1 MQPTQSPGQ
10 LFWLLAIKVG
20 WLLAQQFLPTP
31 FPPSAYLPECIS
43 GPGQQTSSLSDHWA
57 LGTVPGSQ
65 RGAGRG
71 QGPSWGLCPSSHLFS
86 RTAVGPAAVSLC
98 SSPWH
103 LACTFWALSMV
114 AASFS
119 APRQEATAGPC
130 DWPRSPSPPPPP
142 APRQAPQA
150 RASRP
155 VASLGSRAAHPL
167 SLLGQSRGW
176 SRCGAWAGPAVLR
189 KPEGL
194 SPRQPA
200 EGAAGP

>member
-31 FPPSAYLPECIS
+31 FPPSANLPECIS
-43 GPGQQTSSLSDHWA
+43 GLGQQTSSLSDHWA

-103 LACTFWALSMV
+103 LACTSGRCPWLPHLSAHRV
-114 AASFS
+114 RRPPRGPAIGRG
-119 APRQEATAGPC
+119 APR
-130 DWPRSPSPPPPP
+130 
-142 APRQAPQA
+142 
-150 RASRP
+150 
-155 VASLGSRAAHPL
+155 HPH
-167 SLLGQSRGW
+167 
-176 SRCGAWAGPAVLR
+176 
-189 KPEGL
+189 
-194 SPRQPA
+194 RQPRVRPPRRVP
-200 EGAAGP
+200 AGLWRPWAPGRHTHFPY